1 MSLKFCLYSFS
12 LAFLITAVQQQ
23 FLDYNMRAW
32 ADNLYPLVGSDL
44 RLYCYAH
51 DKTNKGPLNL
61 TFHTSDELEVPSSDH
76 IIYMKE
82 YFEKNDTTLV
92 TALIKNLTLNDEK
105 KDGIKMCRYDR
116 RSSSYLINFFIIP
129 KTSVPN
135 ITVNKDKFT
144 AELGT
149 SLTMSCKISVVLGE
163 PVIGMNLVW
172 KYGTNTGKLPNDTD
186 VSLDTNIVE
195 YPDKKNSYAYSSL
208 NISNVRGYHSGKYFC
223 VAELSLTK
231 RIGRI
236 ARFNKIV
243 TLMAVKKSVATNV
256 GTSLHIPMLNFA
268 AQLPLLLCLI
278 QLVKVFVQE

>member
-172 KYGTNTGKLPNDTD
+172 KY
-186 VSLDTNIVE
+186 
-195 YPDKKNSYAYSSL
+195 
-208 NISNVRGYHSGKYFC
+208 
-223 VAELSLTK
+223 
-231 RIGRI
+231 
-236 ARFNKIV
+236 
-243 TLMAVKKSVATNV
+243 VKKSVATNV
-256 GTSLHIPMLNFA
+256 GTSLHIPMLNFGELPTCIQA